1 MPFTITGVENKNR
14 LFLFPLP
21 LGTVRSR
28 AVYTAHMLQYIGK
41 MLDLRKTILGRIF
54 IVTPEFTDNG
64 YLNK

>member
-1 MPFTITGVENKNR
+1 MPFTITGVEKKNR

-28 AVYTAHMLQYIGK
+28 AAYTAHVFQYMRN
-41 MLDLRKTILGRIF
+41 MLDLRKTILGGIL

-64 YLNK
+64 NLSK